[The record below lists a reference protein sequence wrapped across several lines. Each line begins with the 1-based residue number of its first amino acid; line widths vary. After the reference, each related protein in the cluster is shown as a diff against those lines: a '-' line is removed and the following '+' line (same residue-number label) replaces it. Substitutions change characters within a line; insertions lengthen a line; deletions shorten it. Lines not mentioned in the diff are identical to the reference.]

1 MDSCGMPTSMVSIPN
16 RVAVIGPIVEPH
28 AMLLRDAKYWIGT
41 LALLQAST
49 NGAIEVELVA

>member
-1 MDSCGMPTSMVSIPN
+1 MSIPN

-49 NGAIEVELVA
+49 KGVMDDELVA

>member
-1 MDSCGMPTSMVSIPN
+1 MSIPN

-41 LALLQAST
+41 LALLQASM
-49 NGAIEVELVA
+49 NGAMEVDLVA